1 MVLIMN
7 WETYKSL
14 TDEQRLE
21 YDYKYKNKDDI
32 IINVKALTSIAIY
45 FMLTCTLLMSMMLIG
60 YHVDD
65 IPIGEEELKMYT
77 MSLGDVIE
85 ILGPLIVCTGLYYLA
100 FMVWNRISEQRW
112 IRKNNIIKK
121 GKWWQK

>member
-1 MVLIMN
+1 MN